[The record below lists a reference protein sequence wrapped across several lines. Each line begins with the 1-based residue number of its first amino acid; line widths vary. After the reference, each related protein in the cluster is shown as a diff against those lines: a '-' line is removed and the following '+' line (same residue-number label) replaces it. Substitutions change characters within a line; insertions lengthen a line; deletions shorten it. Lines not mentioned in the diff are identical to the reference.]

1 MKKII
6 IGILSASML
15 CMSTAYAS
23 GDFKDISGHW
33 AEGTIKVLAQQ
44 GIVNGVDKDTF
55 MPDGNVTRAEYLKMI
70 SEVTGVKPAPF
81 RSGECLELKGNEWY
95 AGYVQTALDAGLI
108 PQSMIT
114 GFKQNVE
121 YTVDENGRATSSK
134 VITSGA
140 FNGDL
145 TITREEMAVLTQYFY
160 QYTRTVKTNT
170 PTETDKIEDFEDQE
184 NISKWA
190 VTSVKQAV
198 ANGFIEGMEDNIFKP
213 ADTATRAQ
221 AATVIFRVMTKK

>member
-15 CMSTAYAS
+15 CMSTAYAA
-23 GDFKDISGHW
+23 GDFKDTVGHW
-33 AEGTIKVLAQQ
+33 AEGTIKVLAQK
-44 GIVNGVDKDTF
+44 GVINGVDENTF
-55 MPDGNVTRAEYLKMI
+55 LPDGNVTRAEYLKMI
-70 SEVTGVKPAPF
+70 SEVTGIKIVPF

-95 AGYVQTALDAGLI
+95 AKYVQTALDDGLI
-108 PQSMIT
+108 PPSMIT

-121 YTVDENGRATSSK
+121 YTVGENGIATSSK
-134 VITSGA
+134 VITAGA

-170 PTETDKIEDFEDQE
+170 PTDSDKVDDFEDQDS
-184 NISKWA
+184 ISDWA
-190 VTSVKQAV
+190 ETSVKQAV
-198 ANGFIEGMEDNIFKP
+198 ANGFIEGMEDGAFKP
-213 ADTATRAQ
+213 AETATRAQ
-221 AATVIFRVMTKK
+221 AATVIFRVMTKQ